1 MFWFMQGLCFL
12 PTFLVIWS
20 SSTFIIPYLI
30 ALFRRDVD
38 IIFPYISDTAAK
50 PPESCIF
57 GLMTFI
63 SACAG
68 IATIYARYKYVQKLS
83 EETKVVSPRLNKSAL
98 YVGVISC
105 LGMCIVATFQEIT
118 VTIAHDLGALLF
130 FVSGI
135 SYIILQTAVSYQAY
149 PYGSSMN
156 VIRVRLCISILA
168 TLAFFPTVICASFVK
183 QTELHRD
190 PEDKD
195 YPYQLASAV
204 CEWTVAFSFI
214 CFFLTYIHDFK
225 VSIKPS
231 YGNSFSPLS
240 RQMGTLTSLL
250 FSFPTA
256 FYSAG
261 DDRVRG
267 LLLISLQLPNLKQ
280 RPAFLDSEDAL
291 HLFL

>member
-20 SSTFIIPYLI
+20 SSTFIISYLI
-30 ALFRRDVD
+30 ALLRRDVD
-38 IIFPYISDTAAK
+38 IVFPYISDTSAQ

-68 IATIYARYKYVQKLS
+68 IATMYARYKYVQKLS
-83 EETKVVSPRLNKSAL
+83 EETHVVSPCLNGSAL
-98 YVGVISC
+98 YVGMMSC

-118 VTIAHDLGALLF
+118 VTYAHDAGALIF

-135 SYIILQTAVSYQAY
+135 SYIILQTVVSYKAY
-149 PYGSSMN
+149 PYGCSRK
-156 VIRVRLCISILA
+156 VIAIRLCISIIA
-168 TLAFFPTVICASFVK
+168 TLAFFPTVVCAYFVN

-190 PEDKD
+190 PDDKD

-214 CFFLTYIHDFK
+214 CFFFTYIHDFK
-225 VSIKPS
+225 L
-231 YGNSFSPLS
+231 F
-240 RQMGTLTSLL
+240 TLQVK
-250 FSFPTA
+250 A
-256 FYSAG
+256 VCEGYS
-261 DDRVRG
+261 
-267 LLLISLQLPNLKQ
+267 
-280 RPAFLDSEDAL
+280 
-291 HLFL
+291 